1 MSFPALAIVITFLIA
16 ALVCGV
22 LWSVSTFFGPCR
34 PSLIKQ
40 RPFECGWEPLDTP
53 RARFSVKFYVIAM
66 LFIIFD
72 VEVALLYPWAVQFR
86 SLGFAGFVEMSIF
99 VLVLS
104 IGLLYAWLRGALE
117 WD

>member
-1 MSFPALAIVITFLIA
+1 MSFLALAITFLVA

-22 LWSVSTFFGPCR
+22 LWFLSTFLGPSE

-40 RPFECGWEPLDTP
+40 QPFECGWEPLDTP
-53 RARFSVKFYVIAM
+53 RARFSVKFYVVAM
-66 LFIIFD
+66 LFILFD

-86 SLGFAGFVEMSIF
+86 SLGFAGFIEMFIF
-99 VLVLS
+99 VLVLG